1 MKSELPLIS
10 VVITAHDRK
19 KYLIN
24 AVNSILAQTLKRD
37 IFEII
42 VVKNFKDQKIDEY
55 FEREGI
61 KSVFTEENS
70 FGAKLAIGMKVSRG
84 DIISFLDD
92 DDSFT
97 NNKLEVVLGNFKDNA
112 ELNYFHNGI
121 QEMNEEGFTVRNMDI
136 KKYQEPPIVLRSPIE
151 DLSSLSKLSKF
162 RGDWYMSCI
171 SIKRNSFIPFI
182 DFIGSTSASL
192 DRIIFI
198 ISLNLTGKII
208 LEKGKLTKYRMH
220 QSTTGIRS
228 EFDDYC
234 NKKKTFFR
242 RTLNSIKAADSL
254 PVINNIS
261 KQYIAFQKVH
271 NEANN
276 MLYDVNSN
284 RLHRAGIFVSCMR
297 VYYKLKDRI
306 YLLLSFFILLS
317 IISPRMVIFM
327 HYLYQNSRISF

>member
-42 VVKNFKDQKIDEY
+42 VVKNFEDRKIDEY
-55 FEREGI
+55 LEREGI
-61 KSVFTEENS
+61 NNVFTEENS
-70 FGAKLAIGMKVSRG
+70 FGAKLAIGIKLSQG

-97 NNKLEVVLGNFKDNA
+97 NNKLEVVLGNFNDNA
-112 ELNYFHNGI
+112 DLNYFHNGI
-121 QEMNEEGFTVRNMDI
+121 QEMNEEGFSAGNADI
-136 KKYQEPPIVLRSPIE
+136 NKYRKYPLVLRSPI
-151 DLSSLSKLSKF
+151 DDISSLSKLSKF
-162 RGDWYMSCI
+162 RGDWYVSCI
-171 SIKRNSFIPFI
+171 SIRRNSFIPFI

-192 DRIIFI
+192 DRILFI

-208 LEKGKLTKYRMH
+208 LEQGKLTKYRMH

-234 NKKKTFFR
+234 NKKKAFFR
-242 RTLNSIKAADSL
+242 RTFNSIKAAESL
-254 PVINNIS
+254 PVINDIS

-276 MLYDVNSN
+276 LLYDVSSK
-284 RLHRAGIFVSCMR
+284 RLHRAGIFVSCLR
-297 VYYKLKDRI
+297 VYCKLKDRI
-306 YLLLSFFILLS
+306 YILISFFILLS
-317 IISPRMVIFM
+317 IISPKTVIFM
-327 HYLYQNSRISF
+327 HFLYQNSRIS